1 MVMGTQAFVVQYG
14 GVKNRGRNVNTPAQ
28 SKLKAL
34 KEGENLLRTGQALRI
49 FVEPRVWYSAT

>member
-1 MVMGTQAFVVQYG
+1 MGTQAFVVQYG